1 MRRRH
6 RSQPG
11 GGGICYQQEEF
22 PLQIC
27 IALKGKSGP
36 LCRLD
41 LLRDISFLTKEMH
54 AGIPRDGEELKR
66 LPTSTTKNSLSLN
79 Q

>member
-1 MRRRH
+1 M
-6 RSQPG
+6 
-11 GGGICYQQEEF
+11 
-22 PLQIC
+22 
-27 IALKGKSGP
+27 KGKSGP
-36 LCRLD
+36 LYRLD

-66 LPTSTTKNSLSLN
+66 LPTSTTKNSLSPN